1 MAFQPELGRIV
12 DVMEGKGYAVFQRAT
27 RPYNLNLVGIR
38 TADRT
43 ADRFN
48 DWVTAFYRFDDQWSF
63 FAFPAT
69 TDPGLF
75 YRLNPIADTLG
86 TAVLKP
92 GQYRGAYKVG
102 KHKRYKAFQQ
112 VGAMTVY
119 RDASRDA
126 RIDYGQTTETG
137 VFAINI
143 HRSHQEHGSIRV
155 HNWSAG
161 CQVIQDPAQFDFL
174 MRLGDAAAAAHGN
187 SFTYTLLEER
197 DFG

>member
-1 MAFQPELGRIV
+1 MAFQPELGTIL
-12 DVMEGKGYAVFQRAT
+12 DVMEGRGYAVFRSQSK
-27 RPYNLNLVGIR
+27 PYNLNLVGIR
-38 TADRT
+38 TADRA

-48 DWVTAFYRFDDQWSF
+48 DWLTAFYRFDGHWSF
-63 FAFPAT
+63 FTFPAT

-75 YRLNPIADTLG
+75 YRLHPLANTLG

-102 KHKRYKAFQQ
+102 KHKSYKAFQQ
-112 VGAMTVY
+112 IGDMTVY
-119 RDASRDA
+119 RDANRDES
-126 RIDYGQTTETG
+126 IDYREETETG

-143 HRSHQEHGSIRV
+143 HRSHEEHGSIVVRK
-155 HNWSAG
+155 WSAG
-161 CQVIQDPAQFDFL
+161 CQVIQDPVQFEFL
-174 MRLGDAAAAAHGN
+174 MRLGGAAAAEHGN